1 MAKPQSFGDNW
12 DSLCNDHDANHSVKL
27 WLSARLRSY
36 QRGCIGVESA
46 HTKELPKGRHL
57 GSNLNPTV
65 ECAVVDRQSVEG
77 LICT

>member
-1 MAKPQSFGDNW
+1 MAKPQPFGDNW

-36 QRGCIGVESA
+36 QRGCVGVESA

-57 GSNLNPTV
+57 GCKFESNSGVCCSGP
-65 ECAVVDRQSVEG
+65 AAS
-77 LICT
+77 